1 MNKMVR
7 TEKRKMN
14 TYAKFGAKMLGSAI
28 VGAIA
33 GVLGMIFLLKNNGM
47 ETILSGCAAF
57 VNLIRAYMLPIL
69 IGILIVTVIY
79 GEVYLY
85 KLRNILTQMLDA
97 EDEEAD
103 RLDYEAEKTGARGMI
118 VNILSQIFCI
128 LVIAPGYSAEYISDS
143 NGYRFLICCLVFM
156 LCLIYNG
163 YYQVRYVKM
172 VQKAYPEKKGDIAS
186 GKFQQQWIE
195 SCDEAE
201 RELIYQGTYKT
212 YMLMARIL
220 PYAMLIAMLANLF
233 FETGVFAVFMIA
245 VIWIIQSVTYMRS
258 VVSLK
263 GKKIK

>member
-1 MNKMVR
+1 
-7 TEKRKMN
+7 
-14 TYAKFGAKMLGSAI
+14 ML
-28 VGAIA
+28 
-33 GVLGMIFLLKNNGM
+33 L
-47 ETILSGCAAF
+47 
-57 VNLIRAYMLPIL
+57 IL

-79 GEVYLY
+79 GEVYIY
-85 KLRNILTQMLDA
+85 KLRNILTQMQDA

-118 VNILSQIFCI
+118 ANILSQIFCI

-143 NGYRFLICCLVFM
+143 NGYSFLICCLVFM

-172 VQKAYPEKKGDIAS
+172 VQRAYPEKKGDIAS

-212 YMLMARIL
+212 YMVMAKVL
-220 PYAMLIAMLANLF
+220 PLVMMIAMIANLF
-233 FETGVFAVFMIA
+233 FETGVFAVFMVA
-245 VIWIIQSVTYMRS
+245 VIWIMQSVTYMRS
-258 VVSLK
+258 VVTKKGEKLK
-263 GKKIK
+263 

>member
-1 MNKMVR
+1 MNRIVR
-7 TEKRKMN
+7 TEKKKMN
-14 TYAKFGAKMLGSAI
+14 TYVKFGAKMLGSAI
-28 VGAIA
+28 VGAIV
-33 GVLGMIFLLKNNGM
+33 GVLGMLFLLKNNGM
-47 ETILSGCAAF
+47 KMILSGCAAF
-57 VNLIRAYMLPIL
+57 VDLIRAYMLPIL
-69 IGILIVTVIY
+69 IGIVIVTVIY
-79 GEVYLY
+79 GEVNIY
-85 KLRNILTQMLDA
+85 KLRNILTQIQDA

-103 RLDYEAEKTGARGMI
+103 RLDYESEKTGARGMI
-118 VNILSQIFCI
+118 VNILSQTFSI
-128 LVIAPGYSAEYISDS
+128 LVIAPGYSTGYIAESDGS
-143 NGYRFLICCLVFM
+143 NFLICCLVFM

-172 VQKAYPEKKGDIAS
+172 VQKAYPEKKGDVAS

-220 PYAMLIAMLANLF
+220 PYAMLIAMLTNLF

-245 VIWIIQSVTYMRS
+245 VIWIIQSVTYLRS